1 MRIAV
6 LCVVSMACSV
16 GLASAQPADEAS
28 MKAVVQAETR
38 AWIDRDAAAWG
49 ATWLHDSAASRVVVQ
64 AGSYTAAKGWE
75 NIANPMMKDFKDNPT
90 VLPFTPSMERFVVR
104 QQGNLAVVEYDQVLT
119 VAGQAAP
126 TTPSREYRVLSREGG
141 QWKITSQITHVVDTF
156 EDTAAAIGSRVD
168 GTGHTLLRAGKIEDA
183 IAVFKV
189 NVHLYPQAASAYSS
203 LGEAYVAAAQKDL
216 AIENYEKSLQLEPGD
231 QNARAALAKLK
242 GR

>member
-1 MRIAV
+1 
-6 LCVVSMACSV
+6 
-16 GLASAQPADEAS
+16 

-49 ATWLHDSAASRVVVQ
+49 ATWLHDAAASRVVVQ

-75 NIANPMMKDFKDNPT
+75 NIANPMMKDFKDNAT
-90 VLPFTPSMERFVVR
+90 VLPFTSTMERFVVR
-104 QQGNLAVVEYDQVLT
+104 HQGNLAFVEYDQVLT

-126 TTPSREYRVLSREGG
+126 TTPSREYRVLTREGG
-141 QWKITSQITHVVDTF
+141 QWKITSQITHVVDSF
-156 EDTAAAIGSRVD
+156 QDTAAAIGSRVD

-203 LGEAYVAAAQKDL
+203 LGDAYVAAAQKDL

>member
-1 MRIAV
+1 
-6 LCVVSMACSV
+6 
-16 GLASAQPADEAS
+16 

-38 AWIDRDAAAWG
+38 AWIDRDAVAWG

-64 AGSYTAAKGWE
+64 AGSYTAGKGWE

-90 VLPFTPSMERFVVR
+90 VLPFTPTMERFVVR

-119 VAGQAAP
+119 VAGQAAT
-126 TTPSREYRVLSREGG
+126 TTPSREYRVLTREGG

-189 NVHLYPQAASAYSS
+189 NVHLYPQASSAYSS